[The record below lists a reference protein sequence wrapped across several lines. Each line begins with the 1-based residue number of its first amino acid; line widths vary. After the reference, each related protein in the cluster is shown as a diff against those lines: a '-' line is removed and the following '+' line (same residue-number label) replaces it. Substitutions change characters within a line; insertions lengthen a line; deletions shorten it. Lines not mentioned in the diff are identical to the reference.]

1 MTSLKTK
8 VLTSASAI
16 LLCSTLFAQEVYNI
30 QNMSLKDALE
40 KISKE
45 SKFSYIVDE
54 SLIQGKKATN
64 ISNITGLKNALDN
77 LLAGTG
83 LEATIEKNTII
94 VKKKQIIGSGTVLE
108 DININ
113 EGYSNGSSSSG
124 YVSKETNGVGLW
136 DKRSLQDTP
145 YQMSIVSQDL
155 IENTASGIDQVFKM
169 NPVVQVK
176 TTSTSSHSW
185 NTPNMNIR
193 GFDVSGNHILDG
205 IPFSWVEGVTT
216 EELERLEVLNGLTG
230 FLYGVG
236 YVGGAT
242 NYVTK
247 KPTLE
252 RLTNITIGTT
262 GNEAAYVHADLG
274 GKIDEKG
281 KFSYR
286 LNALKQN
293 GETSIEN
300 QKIDRDL
307 IVGALD
313 WRVTDDLIFTFDASH
328 KKNKTDKLTA
338 SFFSNQSATI
348 LDPKQGYAP
357 DWTFS
362 DTSQD
367 RLGFKSLW
375 QINDNVKLR
384 TAYIH
389 LDHENDMSMPYVYD
403 NYDGT
408 YRLNYYRSFPH
419 TSTTQGAYVYADI
432 DFNTLKVE
440 HTLTMGVSGNKTKSN
455 SIEGAWEW
463 INLGNYTLDQL
474 NNVSRPTYV
483 GNENNKTYLS
493 GRNEKTNFM
502 IGDDIRFNENWSALV
517 GFNYAEVEEKNY
529 NISGEK
535 TGGYDANDITPSLS
549 LIYKPFEDLTTYT
562 TYMESLESGTIVGD
576 FYSNAGDIFDPYVS
590 KQYEVGSKY
599 SLSQNLLLSSAL
611 FRIEKANSY
620 EQQTLSKPIL
630 TQDGLVIHQGLELTV
645 TGKITDNLT
654 VVTGGTIMDLEI
666 DKANSNEGK
675 KPTNTASKMA
685 KLYAE
690 YNIPT
695 LQGLA
700 VTGGAYWTGK
710 SYRDEANTDV
720 IPSYTVYDGGLRYK
734 TKLDKYPTTY
744 IVNVTNLTNKEYW
757 RSSTSFGEPRNIA
770 LSMKV
775 EF

>member
-1 MTSLKTK
+1 MNLLKESLI
-8 VLTSASAI
+8 VPALTLLLYSNVYAEKIYNLESMPLKEAI
-16 LLCSTLFAQEVYNI
+16 
-30 QNMSLKDALE
+30 E
-40 KISKE
+40 KISE
-45 SKFSYIVDE
+45 DIGLPYIVD
-54 SLIQGKKATN
+54 SNLLKDKKIQKMEN
-64 ISNITGLKNALDN
+64 IKGSKNALSII
-77 LLAGTG
+77 LKECG
-83 LEATIEKNTII
+83 LEAEIKNDTII
-94 VKKKQIIGSGTVLE
+94 IKEKKSENTNSLGEINVLASADGLAEDGYLSKDISG
-108 DININ
+108 I
-113 EGYSNGSSSSG
+113 
-124 YVSKETNGVGLW
+124 GLW
-136 DKRSLQDTP
+136 GNRSLQDTP
-145 YQMSIVSQDL
+145 YQMSVISQEM
-155 IENTASGIDQVFKM
+155 IENTASGIDQIFKM

-193 GFDVSGNHILDG
+193 GFDVSGNHILEG

-216 EELERLEVLNGLTG
+216 EELERIEVLNGLTG

-236 YVGGAT
+236 YVGGAV

-252 RLTNITIGTT
+252 RLTNLTIGTS
-262 GNEAAYVHADLG
+262 GNEAAYIHADLG

-300 QKIDRDL
+300 QKIDREL
-307 IVGALD
+307 VAGALD
-313 WRVTDDLIFTFDASH
+313 WRITDDLIFTFDAYH
-328 KKNKTDKLTA
+328 KKNNTDKLT
-338 SFFSNQSATI
+338 SYFVSSQSATI
-348 LDPKQGYAP
+348 LNPKQGYAP

-362 DTSQD
+362 DSSQD

-375 QINDNVKLR
+375 QINDNIKLR

-403 NYDGT
+403 NSDGT
-408 YRLNYYRSFPH
+408 YSFNYYRAWPQ

-432 DFNTLKVE
+432 DFSTLKVE

-455 SIEGAWEW
+455 SIDGAWEW
-463 INLGNYTLDQL
+463 VNLGNYTLEQL
-474 NNVSRPTYV
+474 NNISRPTYV

-493 GRNEKTNFM
+493 SRNEKTNFM

-517 GFNYAEVEEKNY
+517 GFNYAKVEEKNY
-529 NISGEK
+529 NIDGEK
-535 TGGYDANDITPSLS
+535 TGGYDADDITPSIS
-549 LIYKPFEDLTTYT
+549 LIYKPFEDLTTYA

-576 FYSNAGDIFDPYVS
+576 LYSNAGEIFNPYVS
-590 KQYEVGSKY
+590 KQYEIGAKY
-599 SLSQNLLLSSAL
+599 SLSENLLLSSAL

-620 EQQTLSKPIL
+620 EESEGAGLKL
-630 TQDGLVIHQGLELTV
+630 TQDGLVIHQGLELTL
-645 TGKITDNLT
+645 TGKVTENLT
-654 VVTGGTIMDLEI
+654 VVAGGTIMDLKI
-666 DKANSNEGK
+666 DKANTNEGK
-675 KPTNTASKMA
+675 KPTDTASKMA

-690 YNIPT
+690 YNIPFI
-695 LQGLA
+695 QGLTI
-700 VTGGAYWTGK
+700 TGGAYWTGK
-710 SYRDEANTDV
+710 SYRDVANTDV

-734 TKLDKYPTTY
+734 TTLDKYPTTY

-757 RSSTSFGEPRNIA
+757 RSSTSFGEPLNIA
-770 LSMKV
+770 FSMKM